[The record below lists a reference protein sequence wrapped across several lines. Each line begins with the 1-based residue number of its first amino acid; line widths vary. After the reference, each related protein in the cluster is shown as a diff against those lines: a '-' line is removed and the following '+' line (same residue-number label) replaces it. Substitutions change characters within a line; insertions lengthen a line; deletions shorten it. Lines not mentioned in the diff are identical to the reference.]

1 MSGHLQPTTVTLDA
15 GDVVADV
22 DPRLFGGLMEHMGRC
37 VYEGVYE
44 PTSAHAD
51 EHGCR
56 TDVLDALRE
65 LDLTA
70 IRYPGG
76 NFVSGYD
83 WRDGIGPQAERPEPA
98 LILRGAGQ
106 ACPRLRRGGHA
117 AAAACGCRTVPS
129 RRLRAPPGCRGA
141 TAS

>member
-1 MSGHLQPTTVTLDA
+1 MGQTVDQPRAGAATVAAVSGALHPTTVTLDA

-22 DPRLFGGLMEHMGRC
+22 DPRLFGGLLEHMGRC
-37 VYEGVYE
+37 VYEGIYD
-44 PTSAHAD
+44 PASAHAD

-65 LDLTA
+65 LDMTA

-83 WRDGIGPQAERPEPA
+83 WRDGIGPQSERPERQERAWRSIEANRFGTDEFRP
-98 LILRGAGQ
+98 Q
-106 ACPRLRRGGHA
+106 FQPR
-117 AAAACGCRTVPS
+117 S
-129 RRLRAPPGCRGA
+129 
-141 TAS
+141 